1 MKPKYKTLRR
11 SLLALVAGLSFSSV
25 APAQSVDMIITSEIP
40 VSVNPSPY
48 IIQFVDEVRK
58 RTNGAINGK
67 YFDSSQ
73 LFNDRDGLAAL
84 GTGSVQMVW
93 PVTSRLEAL
102 DARIGLA
109 SLPFALSATEMGNKC
124 FADGFTRM
132 TSGYIEGRGLKV
144 LGYLR
149 TADLMFLMKSRDIQK
164 FEDVRGTKLRVIAGK
179 TTLDAIRAIQATPV
193 AISASE
199 MSAALSQ
206 GVIDGMLTS
215 PAGWASVVGITAKYA
230 TLYPGMSL
238 ATSAVTVDKKWW
250 DARTDDQRKILQSTL
265 DEIIARQ
272 WSETVKADEALI
284 QKMIAQGGIYR
295 VAPPAEVERL
305 KARMAP
311 AGDDFRKQHAG
322 VVKQAED
329 LRKSCGI

>member
-1 MKPKYKTLRR
+1 MNAPRHTLRR
-11 SLLALVAGLSFSSV
+11 WLLGLAAGLSFG
-25 APAQSVDMIITSEIP
+25 AAAQAADMIITSEIP
-40 VSVNPSPY
+40 LSVNPSPY
-48 IIQFVDEVRK
+48 IVQFIDEVKK
-58 RTNGAINGK
+58 RSGGAINGK

-73 LFNDRDGLAAL
+73 LYNDRDALAAL

-102 DARIGLA
+102 DARIGVA

-124 FADGFTRM
+124 FADGFTKM
-132 TSGYIEGRGLKV
+132 TSGYLEGRGIKV

-149 TADLMFLMKSRDIQK
+149 TADLMFLMKSRDVQK
-164 FEDVRGTKLRVIAGK
+164 LEDLRGAKIRVIAGK
-179 TTLDAIRAIQATPV
+179 TMLDAIRSVQATPV

-215 PAGWASVVGITAKYA
+215 PAGWANVVGITAKYA

-250 DARTDDQRKILQSTL
+250 DALPEAQRTMVQQTL

-272 WSETVKADEALI
+272 WTETVKADDDLI
-284 QKMIAQGGIYR
+284 KKMVGQGGIYR
-295 VAPPAEVERL
+295 VAPPAEIERL
-305 KARMAP
+305 KARMVP
-311 AGDDFRKQHAG
+311 AGEEFRKQHDA
-322 VVKQAED
+322 VIKQTEQ
-329 LRKSCGI
+329 LRKTCKI

>member
-1 MKPKYKTLRR
+1 MNAPRHTLRR
-11 SLLALVAGLSFSSV
+11 WLLGLAAGLSLGAS
-25 APAQSVDMIITSEIP
+25 AQAADMIITSEIP
-40 VSVNPSPY
+40 LSVNPSPY
-48 IIQFVDEVRK
+48 IVQFIDEVKK
-58 RTNGAINGK
+58 RSGGAINGK

-73 LFNDRDGLAAL
+73 LYNDRDALAAI

-102 DARIGLA
+102 DPRIGVA

-124 FADGFTRM
+124 FADGFTKM
-132 TSGYIEGRGLKV
+132 TSGYIEGRGIKV

-149 TADLMFLMKSRDIQK
+149 TADLMFLMKSRDVQK
-164 FEDVRGTKLRVIAGK
+164 LEDLRGAKIRVIAGK
-179 TTLDAIRAIQATPV
+179 TMLDAIRSVQATPV

-215 PAGWASVVGITAKYA
+215 PAGWANVVGITAKYA

-250 DARTDDQRKILQSTL
+250 DSLADAQRTMIQQTL

-272 WSETVKADEALI
+272 WVETVKADDDLI
-284 QKMIAQGGIYR
+284 KKMVGQGGIYR
-295 VAPPAEVERL
+295 VASPAEIERL
-305 KARMAP
+305 KARMVP
-311 AGDDFRKQHAG
+311 AGEDFRKQHDT
-322 VVKQAED
+322 VIKQTEE
-329 LRKSCGI
+329 LRKTCKI

>member
-1 MKPKYKTLRR
+1 MNAPRHTLRR
-11 SLLALVAGLSFSSV
+11 WLLGLAAGLSFGAS
-25 APAQSVDMIITSEIP
+25 AQAADMIITSEIP
-40 VSVNPSPY
+40 LSVNPSPY
-48 IIQFVDEVRK
+48 IVQFIDEVRK
-58 RTNGAINGK
+58 RSGGAINGK

-73 LFNDRDGLAAL
+73 LYNDRDALAAL

-102 DARIGLA
+102 DARIGVA

-124 FADGFTRM
+124 FADGFTKM
-132 TSGYIEGRGLKV
+132 TSGYLEGRGIKV

-149 TADLMFLMKSRDIQK
+149 TADLMFLMKSRDVQK
-164 FEDVRGTKLRVIAGK
+164 LEDLRGAKIRVIAGK
-179 TTLDAIRAIQATPV
+179 TMLDAIRSVQATPV

-215 PAGWASVVGITAKYA
+215 PAGWANVVGITAKYA

-238 ATSAVTVDKKWW
+238 ATSAVTVDRKWW
-250 DARTDDQRKILQSTL
+250 DALPEAQRTMVQQTL

-272 WSETVKADEALI
+272 WTETVKADEDLI
-284 QKMIAQGGIYR
+284 KKMVGQGGIYR
-295 VAPPAEVERL
+295 VAPPAEIERL
-305 KARMAP
+305 KARMVP
-311 AGDDFRKQHAG
+311 AGEDFRKQHEA
-322 VVKQAED
+322 VVRQTDE
-329 LRKSCGI
+329 LRKSCKI

>member
-1 MKPKYKTLRR
+1 MNAPRQTLRR
-11 SLLALVAGLSFSSV
+11 WLLGLAAGLSFGAS
-25 APAQSVDMIITSEIP
+25 AQAADMIITSEIP
-40 VSVNPSPY
+40 LSVNPSPY
-48 IIQFVDEVRK
+48 IVQFIDEVKK
-58 RTNGAINGK
+58 RSGGAINGK

-73 LFNDRDGLAAL
+73 LYNDRDALAAL

-102 DARIGLA
+102 DARIGVA

-124 FADGFTRM
+124 FADGFTKM
-132 TSGYIEGRGLKV
+132 TSGYLEGRGIKV

-149 TADLMFLMKSRDIQK
+149 TADLMFLMKSRDVQK
-164 FEDVRGTKLRVIAGK
+164 LEDLRGAKIRVIAGK
-179 TTLDAIRAIQATPV
+179 TMLDAIRSVQATPV

-215 PAGWASVVGITAKYA
+215 PAGWANVVGITAKYA

-238 ATSAVTVDKKWW
+238 ATSAVTVDRKWW
-250 DARTDDQRKILQSTL
+250 DALPEAQRTMVQQTL

-272 WSETVKADEALI
+272 WTETVKADEDLI
-284 QKMIAQGGIYR
+284 KKMVGQGGIYR
-295 VAPPAEVERL
+295 VAPPAEIERL
-305 KARMAP
+305 KARMVP
-311 AGDDFRKQHAG
+311 AGEEFRKQHEA
-322 VVKQAED
+322 VIRQTQE
-329 LRKSCGI
+329 LRKTCKI